1 MARFAVVR
9 SYPDRFMDCWGA
21 FRPADA
27 QSAPGSRTTLDGW
40 RSAALQRHLAGT
52 GYARTTR
59 CGRHGRAAGRQ
70 SPVVEGHPGLA
81 RHGVCR
87 FVSKDE
93 VRHWPLLGTLAPGTG
108 TLYCNAPRG
117 AMPGV
122 CCMPLPKPCTPGYG
136 CRFSRKHHQRQLV
149 APALSRQ
156 SAAGTNHYRS
166 AGPTRCAAVFRC
178 PGPLEP
184 VSLLHRRRLSCRVAV
199 AHSVRPGTDSAGTLR
214 STANRTRTRPPAMG
228 AHLRAEVPSMLS
240 VHAPVD
246 TRPGTCLACLPAT
259 TSSAKEPA
267 HHPLQAA
274 PAWPS
279 TAQRNKVIRLEVSQR
294 LPPAACIC
302 A

>member
-9 SYPDRFMDCWGA
+9 SYPDRLWIVGVRFDRLTPSQRQKTVQRWTAGVVRHCSVTLQAQGT
-21 FRPADA
+21 PA
-27 QSAPGSRTTLDGW
+27 QP
-40 RSAALQRHLAGT
+40 AADDT
-52 GYARTTR
+52 GVL
-59 CGRHGRAAGRQ
+59 RAANHLSWRDTPVLHAMAFAASFPKMKCATGRCW
-70 SPVVEGHPGLA
+70 ERLHP
-81 RHGVCR
+81 
-87 FVSKDE
+87 E
-93 VRHWPLLGTLAPGTG
+93 PAPCI
-108 TLYCNAPRG
+108 CNAPRG

-156 SAAGTNHYRS
+156 SAAGTHRHRS
-166 AGPTRCAAVFRC
+166 AGPARCAAVFRC

-184 VSLLHRRRLSCRVAV
+184 VSLLHRRRLSRRVAV

-240 VHAPVD
+240 VHTPVD